1 MALISQSI
9 PNLINGV
16 SQQPPSLRLSTQ
28 AELQENA
35 LSSVVTGLSKRP
47 SSEHVADLGTI
58 SDLDK
63 AFIHTIRRD
72 ENEFYSMV
80 VDTAGAIR
88 VFDKDGVS
96 KTVTNNAATYLNGL
110 TNPSLELAA
119 VSIADT
125 TFIVNKNT
133 AVAQGTA
140 TSPTRNPEA
149 LVYVRQADYSSTY
162 RLKVTKGATTETVEF
177 ATKSSTQD
185 TTTDTQNAERG
196 ASTDLIAENLNTF
209 SHATFHTGDGS
220 TQIFEAGDWYHGTVN
235 VSSVE
240 VYVNNTKLTQG
251 TDYTIVIV
259 SSSQKEI
266 HFTTAPAAN
275 SLIEIRNKDY
285 HAEVAGTY
293 YENIT
298 NGGYLGGLTFTRYG
312 SVIHIQSNDSTDFQV
327 EVGDS
332 HGNEHLL
339 VFKDETPDFKKLPV
353 EGPND
358 FVIEV
363 SGDNQKAQDDYYV
376 KFSDGVWKETT
387 EPNTLIDLN
396 AATLPHKLS
405 KLPSGDFQFDQ
416 VTYADRKVG
425 NDDTNPFP
433 SFIGYTIADIFFHRN
448 RLGLL
453 ADENVIFA
461 RAGEFVEF
469 DFFRKSVLAIVDSDP
484 IDVAVSS
491 NKVSILKHAVP
502 FNEALLLFS
511 DLTQFKVTADP
522 ILTPETINVA
532 STTEF
537 EASLIAK
544 PSQAGKYVYF
554 PSKRGAFSGM
564 WEYFVDTDTDV
575 NDATEIT
582 AHVPEY
588 IKGVI
593 TNIQTSSNE
602 DMLIAQ
608 AADDPKAIYVYRY
621 YWSGREKLQSS
632 WSRWVFDGD
641 VIGVSFNLADV
652 FLLIKRS
659 NKLFLEKINLSVD
672 SATVYTTDNFSIH
685 LDRRVM
691 LETGGL
697 TDIPYVDSNVIY
709 VDQTGKTILLGEV
722 AAKLANSEKVFAG
735 IPFTFKYQFSEPV
748 LKQDN
753 KPITT
758 GQLQLRNY
766 AVVYN
771 NTGFFTVTVTP
782 LKRTPYVRTF
792 TGRVVGSGV
801 NRLNRAA
808 IESGTYRF
816 GVIGKSNSVSIVLES
831 DNPLPCI
838 FQSAEWEGFFVLR
851 SRRL

>member
-16 SQQPPSLRLSTQ
+16 SQQPPSLRLATQ
-28 AELQENA
+28 AEVQENG

-47 SSEHVADLGTI
+47 SSEHIADLGTI
-58 SDLDK
+58 ANLDK

-96 KTVTNNAATYLNGL
+96 KTVTNNAASYLTGL
-110 TNPSLELAA
+110 TDPSLELAA
-119 VSIADT
+119 VSIADV

-133 AVAQGTA
+133 VVAKGTT

-149 LVYVRQADYSSTY
+149 LVYVRQADYASTY
-162 RLKVTKGATTETVEF
+162 RLKITKGASTSTVEF

-185 TTTDTQNAERG
+185 TTTATQNAERG
-196 ASTDLIAENLNTF
+196 ASTDLIAQNLDTF
-209 SHATFHTGDGS
+209 S
-220 TQIFEAGDWYHGTVN
+220 GTAVN
-235 VSSVE
+235 TS
-240 VYVNNTKLTQG
+240 
-251 TDYTIVIV
+251 
-259 SSSQKEI
+259 
-266 HFTTAPAAN
+266 
-275 SLIEIRNKDY
+275 
-285 HAEVAGTY
+285 Y

-298 NGGYLGGLTFTRYG
+298 NASAVTGITITRYG
-312 SVIHIQSNDSTDFQV
+312 SVLHVQSTDATNFQV

-358 FVIEV
+358 FVIGV

-376 KFSDGVWKETT
+376 KFSNGVWKETV
-387 EPNTLIDLN
+387 EPNVLIDLD

-416 VTYADRKVG
+416 VSYADRKVG
-425 NDDTNPFP
+425 NDDTNPYP
-433 SFIGYTIADIFFHRN
+433 SFIGYTLADIFFHRN

-461 RAGEFVEF
+461 RAGEFTDF

-511 DLTQFKVTADP
+511 ELTQFKVTADP

-537 EASLIAK
+537 EASLVAK
-544 PSQAGKYVYF
+544 PASAGKYVYF
-554 PSKRGAFSGM
+554 ATKRGAWSGM

-575 NDATEIT
+575 NDATETT

-588 IKGVI
+588 LKGVV
-593 TNIQTSSNE
+593 TNIQASSNE

-608 AADDPKAIYVYRY
+608 AADDPTAIYVYRY

-632 WSRWVFDGD
+632 WSRWTFNGD
-641 VIGVSFNLADV
+641 VVGVSFNLADV
-652 FLLIKRS
+652 YLLIKRS
-659 NKLFLEKINLSVD
+659 NNLFLEKINLSVD
-672 SATVYTTDNFSIH
+672 DATVYTTGNFSIH
-685 LDRRVM
+685 LDRRVT

-697 TDIPYVDSNVIY
+697 TTVPYTDAATVY
-709 VDQTGKTILLGEV
+709 VDQTGKLIQVGAV
-722 AAKLANSEKVFAG
+722 AAKLANSEKVYAG
-735 IPFTFKYQFSEPV
+735 VPFTFKYQFSEPV

-771 NTGFFTVTVTP
+771 KTAYFTVTVTP

-792 TGRVVGSGV
+792 TGRLVGSGA
-801 NRLNRAA
+801 NILSAAA

-816 GVIGKSNSVSIVLES
+816 GVLGKSNSVAIVLES
-831 DNPLPCI
+831 DNHLPCI
-838 FQSAEWEGFFVLR
+838 FQSAEWEGFYVLR
-851 SRRL
+851 SRRM